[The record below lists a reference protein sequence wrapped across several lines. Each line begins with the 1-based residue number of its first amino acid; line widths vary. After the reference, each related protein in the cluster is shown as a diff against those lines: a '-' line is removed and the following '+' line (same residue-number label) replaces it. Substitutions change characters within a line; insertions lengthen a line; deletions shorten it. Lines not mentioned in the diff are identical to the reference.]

1 MRGAKQKKYVRN
13 FRSEKRGDS
22 SGWRWGGGGGG
33 CRIGL
38 ILGFK
43 ILNLNIFGFFRKLN
57 IFGGI

>member
-22 SGWRWGGGGGG
+22 SGWRGGGG
-33 CRIGL
+33 RIGL

-43 ILNLNIFGFFRKLN
+43 ILNLNILGFFRKLN

>member
-22 SGWRWGGGGGG
+22 SGWRGGGGGVG
-33 CRIGL
+33 SGYF
-38 ILGFK
+38 LGFK